1 MYKFTILDIGIN
13 KIFFLVFLKC
23 RSSSHEFH
31 KLVIKSKMH
40 TKIKTKLFFLSFWY
54 LKNAKLCY
62 VC

>member
-40 TKIKTKLFFLSFWY
+40 TKIKTKLFF
-54 LKNAKLCY
+54 
-62 VC
+62 